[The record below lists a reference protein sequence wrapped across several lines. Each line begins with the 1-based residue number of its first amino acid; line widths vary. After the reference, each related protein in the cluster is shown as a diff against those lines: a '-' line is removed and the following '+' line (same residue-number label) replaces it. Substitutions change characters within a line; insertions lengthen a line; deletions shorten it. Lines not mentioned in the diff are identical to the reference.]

1 MAIDAAPNCTT
12 FEEDLTGALGDLRG
26 RLGEAIGSI
35 GLAPGEPQEI
45 ARRLGISRN
54 LTWKVSKVV
63 CSEDV
68 FEATQH
74 MPGEEGIEILLNALG
89 DAGVEAAR
97 IDAVR
102 ATTRRFDAVVET
114 HSGDRA
120 TLDLML
126 DGMGGSAASRLEQ
139 SRKQAF
145 RGNSGVWGIQARA
158 RMTSLIVAPTRG
170 DTEHVDLALLGGM
183 FDIRRLRP
191 HVTWPIF
198 YPMAYHDDGTPVASA
213 VEEPL
218 DDTVQDKA
226 GPHLL
231 REFCT
236 ETMPEIRARKAGER
250 LVYEFGPGPVGNT
263 GAFSM
268 VFGSLTPGQVS
279 RRQTP
284 EDAFG
289 ESTTRIT
296 MPTGA
301 VQFDLLL
308 HRDLAFGEPEA
319 AVIGRVAV
327 PNGAD
332 DFHDI
337 PIAEQPR
344 ELSGR
349 PPMLGSALIPRY
361 EAIVQRAMDRC
372 GWSVG
377 EFRVYRLQMQYP
389 PMHSVVRMRFGL
401 EPA

>member
-1 MAIDAAPNCTT
+1 MPTDIASHGTS
-12 FEEDLTGALGDLRG
+12 FEEDLTGALGELRG
-26 RLGEAIGSI
+26 RLGDAIGSI
-35 GLAPGEPQEI
+35 GLPMSEPQEI

-74 MPGEEGIEILLNALG
+74 LPGMEGIEILLGALG
-89 DAGVEAAR
+89 EAGVEAAR

-102 ATTRRFDAVVET
+102 ETTRRFDAVVET

-126 DGMGGSAASRLEQ
+126 DGMGGTVASRLEQ

-158 RMTSLIVAPTRG
+158 RMTSLLVAPTPG
-170 DTEHVDLALLGGM
+170 DSEHVDLALLGGM

-198 YPMAYHDDGTPVASA
+198 YPMAYHDDGTPIASA
-213 VEEPL
+213 V
-218 DDTVQDKA
+218 DTPIDEGIEDPA
-226 GPHLL
+226 GPHLI

-236 ETMPEIRARKAGER
+236 DTMPEIRARQAGDR

-268 VFGSLTPGQVS
+268 VFGTLTAGQLP
-279 RRQTP
+279 RRRTP

-289 ESTTRIT
+289 ESTTQIT

-301 VQFDLLL
+301 VQFDVLI

-349 PPMLGSALIPRY
+349 PPMIGSALVPRY
-361 EAIVQRAMDRC
+361 EAIVQRTMDRC
-372 GWSVG
+372 GWSLG
-377 EFRVYRLQMQYP
+377 EFRVYRLQLQYP